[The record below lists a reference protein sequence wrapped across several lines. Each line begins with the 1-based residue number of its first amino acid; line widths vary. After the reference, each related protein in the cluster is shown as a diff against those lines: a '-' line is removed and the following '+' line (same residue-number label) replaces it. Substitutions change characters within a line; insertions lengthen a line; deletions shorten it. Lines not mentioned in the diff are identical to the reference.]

1 MRVNQL
7 SALTVTADFLE
18 QDRTGAVPSTVH
30 WRLKCLETDAV
41 LQDWTEATYT
51 STLGDD
57 GAVAESEATIEVS
70 GALHDMQTEDKAL
83 ERKALVVSADK
94 DLATEYNAELVYEVQ
109 RLYGRD

>member
-7 SALTVTADFLE
+7 SAITVTADLLE
-18 QDRTGAVPSTVH
+18 QNRTGAVPSTVH

-41 LQDWTEATYT
+41 LQDWTSVSYSSTY
-51 STLGDD
+51 GDD

-70 GALHDMQTEDKAL
+70 AALHEMQTDDKAL

-94 DLATEYNAELVYEVQ
+94 DLVTEYNDELVYEVQ
-109 RLYGRD
+109 RLNAR